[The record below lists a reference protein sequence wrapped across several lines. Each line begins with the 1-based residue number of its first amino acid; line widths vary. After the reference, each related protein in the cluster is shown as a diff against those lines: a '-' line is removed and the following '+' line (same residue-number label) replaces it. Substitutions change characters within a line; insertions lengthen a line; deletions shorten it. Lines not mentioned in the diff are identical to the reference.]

1 MEHLYEIAAKYRA
14 ALDGVVI
21 DPVTGEVAGL
31 DELNAV
37 EGELNEKVEGIATYI
52 KELLAMSKAMKQE
65 EDTLAE
71 RRKTIE
77 NRVAK
82 LKDYIS
88 YQMSAVGKTKVETAT
103 AAVTLRKSKSVDI
116 PNEAAFV
123 KWAETSGL
131 DSLISQKTTANKT
144 EIKKALDA
152 GMDIVGASLVEK
164 TSISIK

>member
-1 MEHLYEIAAKYRA
+1 MEHLYQIAAKYRA

-37 EGELNEKVEGIATYI
+37 EGELNEKIEGIANYI
-52 KELLAMSKAMKQE
+52 KELLAMSKTMKQE

-77 NRVAK
+77 NRVTK
-82 LKDYIS
+82 LKEYIA

-103 AAVTLRKSKSVDI
+103 ALVTLRKTKPVNI
-116 PNEAAFV
+116 PDEDAFV
-123 KWAETSGL
+123 KWAEMSGF
-131 DSLISQKTTANKT
+131 DSLISQKTSPNKT
-144 EIKKALDA
+144 EIKKAIEA

>member
-37 EGELNEKVEGIATYI
+37 EGELNEKVAGIATYI

-103 AAVTLRKSKSVDI
+103 AAVTLRKSTSVDI

-123 KWAETSGL
+123 KWAEMSGL

-144 EIKKALDA
+144 EVKKALDA

>member
-14 ALDGVVI
+14 ALDGVFI

-31 DELNAV
+31 EELNAV

-116 PNEAAFV
+116 PDEAAFV
-123 KWAETSGL
+123 KWAEMSGL
-131 DSLISQKTTANKT
+131 DSLISQKTTVNKT

-152 GMDIVGASLVEK
+152 GMDIVGANLVEK

>member
-31 DELNAV
+31 DELNTV
-37 EGELNEKVEGIATYI
+37 EGELNDKVEGIANYI

-116 PNEAAFV
+116 PDESAFV
-123 KWAETSGL
+123 KWAEMSGL
-131 DSLISQKTTANKT
+131 DSLISQKTTANKV

-152 GMDIVGASLVEK
+152 GMDIVGASIVEK

>member
-37 EGELNEKVEGIATYI
+37 EGELNDKVEGIANYI
-52 KELLAMSKAMKQE
+52 KELTAMSTAMRQE
-65 EDTLAE
+65 EKNLAE
-71 RRKTIE
+71 RRRAIE
-77 NRVAK
+77 NRVSK
-82 LKDYIS
+82 LQDYIA
-88 YQMSAVGKTKVETAT
+88 YQMSAVGKNKVETAT
-103 AAVTLRKSKSVDI
+103 AAVTLRKSKSVEI
-116 PNEAAFV
+116 PDEAAFV
-123 KWAETSGL
+123 KWAEMSGL

-152 GMDIVGASLVEK
+152 GMDIVGASIVEK

>member
-37 EGELNEKVEGIATYI
+37 EGELNDKVEGIANYI
-52 KELLAMSKAMKQE
+52 KELVAMSTAMRQE
-65 EDTLAE
+65 EKNLAE

-77 NRVAK
+77 NRVSK
-82 LKDYIS
+82 LQDYIA

-116 PNEAAFV
+116 PDEAAFV
-123 KWAETSGL
+123 KWAEMSGL

-144 EIKKALDA
+144 EIKKAIEA
-152 GMDIVGASLVEK
+152 GMDIVGANIVEK
-164 TSISIK
+164 STINIK

>member
-37 EGELNEKVEGIATYI
+37 EGELNEKVEGIANYI
-52 KELLAMSKAMKQE
+52 KELTAMSAAMRQE
-65 EDTLAE
+65 EKNLAE
-71 RRKTIE
+71 RRKAIE
-77 NRVAK
+77 NRVSK
-82 LKDYIS
+82 LQEYIA

-116 PNEAAFV
+116 PDEAAFV
-123 KWAETSGL
+123 QWAEMSGL

-144 EIKKALDA
+144 EIKKAIEA
-152 GMDIVGASLVEK
+152 GMDIVGANIVEK

>member
-21 DPVTGEVAGL
+21 DPVTGVVAGL

-103 AAVTLRKSKSVDI
+103 AAVTLRKSTSVDI

-123 KWAETSGL
+123 KWAEMSGL

-144 EIKKALDA
+144 EVKKALDA

>member
-37 EGELNEKVEGIATYI
+37 EGELNDKVEGIANYI
-52 KELLAMSKAMKQE
+52 KELTAMSTAMRQE
-65 EDTLAE
+65 EKNLAE

-77 NRVAK
+77 NRVSK
-82 LKDYIS
+82 LQDYIA
-88 YQMSAVGKTKVETAT
+88 YQMSAVGKNKVETAT

-116 PNEAAFV
+116 PDEAAFV
-123 KWAETSGL
+123 KWAEMSGL

-152 GMDIVGASLVEK
+152 GMDIVGASIVEK

>member
-14 ALDGVVI
+14 ALDGVVV

-77 NRVAK
+77 NRVTK
-82 LKDYIS
+82 LKEYIA

-103 AAVTLRKSKSVDI
+103 ALVTLRKTKPVNI
-116 PNEAAFV
+116 PDEDAFV
-123 KWAETSGL
+123 KWAEMSGF
-131 DSLISQKTTANKT
+131 DSLISQKTSPNKT
-144 EIKKALDA
+144 EIKKAIEA
-152 GMDIVGASLVEK
+152 GIDIVGVSLVEK